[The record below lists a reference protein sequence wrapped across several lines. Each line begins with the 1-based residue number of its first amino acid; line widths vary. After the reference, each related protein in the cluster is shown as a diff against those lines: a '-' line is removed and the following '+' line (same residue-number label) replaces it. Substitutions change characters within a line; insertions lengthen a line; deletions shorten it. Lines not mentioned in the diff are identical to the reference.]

1 MLQYQKYI
9 QRKRYRGCNVKLS
22 LILSGAEKPQIF
34 VTCFQKLIKLF
45 FGDKEA
51 LNLRVG

>member
-9 QRKRYRGCNVKLS
+9 QRKRYWGCNGV
-22 LILSGAEKPQIF
+22 EKPQIF
-34 VTCFQKLIKLF
+34 VTSFQKLIKLF